1 MFELKSQVKLAS
13 VNPRAEIH
21 GEDRVPAFDL
31 KIEAVC
37 PNDVLIHFH
46 PELRQQLYKKA
57 EDPDLVEQL
66 DGEALT
72 ALRFPKMGAIK
83 WDAELTGYKVEVDY
97 GIGGDSNIV
106 LGECKLDGFK
116 FSPQNGGSVG
126 LTFRIICHPQS
137 EDVGRLC
144 EFIQREIDITVT
156 PPEPTTLAELFGEEK
171 QAA

>member
-1 MFELKSQVKLAS
+1 MFELAQAVKLAS

-31 KIEAVC
+31 KIEAFC
-37 PNDVLIHFH
+37 PNDLLIPFH
-46 PELRQQLYKKA
+46 PELRTTLYKKA

-83 WDAELTGYKVEVDY
+83 WDVELTGYKVEVDY
-97 GIGGDSNIV
+97 GLGGDSNIM
-106 LGECKLDGFK
+106 LGEVKIDGFK
-116 FSPQNGGSVG
+116 ISPQNGGSVG
-126 LTFRIICHPQS
+126 LSFRIICHPES

-144 EFIQREIDITVT
+144 EFIQRDIDIKVI
-156 PPEPTTLAELFGEEK
+156 PPEPTTLGELFGEQK
-171 QAA
+171 AA